1 MKFKT
6 NIQVNSLITIVWVLV
21 GVDIIIRN
29 LGYSIEQNLK
39 INIS

>member
-6 NIQVNSLITIVWVLV
+6 NIQFNSLITIVWVLV
-21 GVDIIIRN
+21 GVDNIIRN

-39 INIS
+39 